1 MCEQARQRPVHD
13 SEGVVMGFLDDAKKL
28 VDEHEDQVDAG
39 IEKAGDLVD
48 EKTGD
53 KYAGQIDKGQEFI
66 EGKTGDN

>member
-1 MCEQARQRPVHD
+1 
-13 SEGVVMGFLDDAKKL
+13 MGFLDDAKRL